1 MSAVLLVLLLVPA
14 VLVSVTAIGSRRI
27 GRGLRSVGRFV
38 RVDGVD
44 LHILDEGAAGGPGEL
59 PPVVFLHG
67 ASGNLNEPRTA
78 MAGRLT
84 GRRCLYLD
92 RPGHGH
98 STRPDRRYASPARQA
113 DLVAGLLAHLGIE
126 RAVVVGHSWG
136 GAVAAAL
143 AVAHPD
149 RIAGL
154 VLVAPATHPWPGGV
168 SWTYRLA
175 AQPVIGPLF
184 AWTLVYPVGIA
195 TLETAMAG
203 VFHPEPVPDR
213 YRQSAHIDLVLR
225 PKAFVANAEDV
236 ADLKANVTA
245 LAPRYPEITAPTV
258 IVTGDRDAVVWPSIH
273 SEGLKRDIAGA
284 ELVMLPG
291 AGHMPHHTHPDAV
304 VAAIARVTERH
315 LARETVG
322 GAGEAV

>member
-27 GRGLRSVGRFV
+27 GRALRSVGTML

-44 LHILDEGAAGGPGEL
+44 LHILDETPPGPTDGL
-59 PPVVFLHG
+59 PPAVFLHG

-78 MAGRLT
+78 MAGRLP

-98 STRPDRRYASPARQA
+98 SSRPGRRYASPAAQA
-113 DLVAGLLAHLGIE
+113 DLVDGLLGRLGIE

-143 AVAHPD
+143 AVSHPD
-149 RIAGL
+149 RVAGL
-154 VLVAPATHPWPGGV
+154 VFVAPATHPWPGGV
-168 SWTYRLA
+168 SWTYRIA
-175 AQPVIGPLF
+175 ARPIIGRLF
-184 AWTLVYPVGIA
+184 AWTLVYPIGIV
-195 TLETAMAG
+195 TLEKAMAG
-203 VFHPEPVPDR
+203 VFHPEPVPER
-213 YRQSAHIDLVLR
+213 YRTSAHIELVLR
-225 PKAFVANAEDV
+225 PSAFIANAEDV

-284 ELVMLPG
+284 ELVLLPG

-315 LARETVG
+315 LAGETVG
-322 GAGEAV
+322 G